1 MRKILLII
9 IVALIGCSLYSAET
23 IIPETGG
30 VDLKLLKSGTN
41 IYRFCDA
48 AAIENYVIGDTVDAI
63 ADFTFDPISDNTS
76 STSKKLGVFWSLF
89 TNESSETVD
98 ISLKFLASQDNANLN
113 CMMWNENVNDP
124 AYLNYDVSATVE
136 SFSDEGA
143 VLPQPAEITIA
154 PLSIASNLI
163 PLEDRTMTLVSN
175 ASMGAYDWLSGG
187 AVVTLNMNPPRDAS
201 NNITGYIG
209 ASYEGTIILDITS
222 N

>member
-41 IYRFCDA
+41 VYRFCDA
-48 AAIENYVIGDTVDAI
+48 KAIDEYVTGDTVDAI
-63 ADFTFDPISDNTS
+63 ADFVFDPISDNTS
-76 STSKKLGVFWSLF
+76 STSAELGVFWSLF
-89 TNESSETVD
+89 TNETPETVN
-98 ISLKFLASQDNANLN
+98 ISLKFMASQDNANLN
-113 CMMWNENVNDP
+113 CMMWNENINDP
-124 AYLNYDVSATVE
+124 AYLNYNVSATVK
-136 SFSDEGA
+136 SFSDEEA
-143 VLPQPAEITIA
+143 VPQPAEITIA

-163 PLEDRTMTLVSN
+163 PITDRTMTLVSN
-175 ASMGAYDWLSGG
+175 ASLGAYDWLSGG
-187 AVVTLNMNPPRDAS
+187 AVVTLSMNPPRDAS

-209 ASYEGTIILDITS
+209 ASYEGAIILDITS